1 MAYTLTTAT
10 TEVRQ
15 LINEETTGFWS
26 DTEIQNWIKM
36 GCIDTSTKTQ
46 CVKHRDY
53 FALATDTQVY
63 EPSDFNT
70 NSSDVLV
77 RIQYAWY
84 NDAMSAVPL
93 QRIEPHQFGNLP
105 TISAGPPKY
114 YWEDNQEIFVWPIPT
129 SSENGNKV
137 HIFYSYATDA
147 IANIKWHLQILPIWF
162 AVAMA
167 KAKDEQFAQADMW
180 LRMYLNA
187 ASFERRDKYD
197 KGTET
202 SQEKKVW

>member
-77 RIQYAWY
+77 RIQYA
-84 NDAMSAVPL
+84 
-93 QRIEPHQFGNLP
+93 
-105 TISAGPPKY
+105 
-114 YWEDNQEIFVWPIPT
+114 WPIPT